1 MFDFKG
7 LIDALKR
14 RARDEAPGGPS
25 ATRMMADLP
34 RNEALQALVEI
45 VRELAE
51 LNRNPKVSLKERI
64 RTVLYFDDKAQPVTR
79 LLTRVYREIEHIE
92 GVSPRQVLPGLL
104 ACWQEM
110 AAAYKLC
117 LKQHAEAP
125 SRQFIPQAEL
135 ATLRAL
141 YYYSLQAKWAYLRY
155 FEVDPRVWRN
165 MHRLYQVA
173 ESGGFLDAPIQRFPD
188 EPFDVT
194 VRHSY
199 LRTMLLWL
207 TDPDRRRP
215 EQIWLIDD
223 WLIGWTDRIK
233 IEKVIR
239 PRDQLFA
246 INLDDTKPPI
256 KLRRNMVGERYR
268 YFTTEGL
275 SAHLAQLAKDAYQ
288 GQFAPELGDLPPGQ
302 EIAVAQLLADLAEL
316 WSREGQ
322 MRSRRHERS
331 GASQRT
337 VEVVHGL
344 GSISRLFDSHTIEL
358 REGSGQSTPEFEE
371 WAVDD
376 ESAVGWGANYK
387 ARFDDHLTVGELIA
401 MKPEPGHKLSV
412 GIVRR
417 VNKTRENRVKVGVEK
432 FGGQPVVVVL
442 EAPDQPTVVALYSAD
457 APQAQGQRCLL
468 VSRDCYAPQRDLTL
482 IAGHKRYR
490 IRLGPPLEELPE
502 YTLCG
507 FSVLEKQG

>member
-14 RARDEAPGGPS
+14 RGREDAPAGPS

-34 RNEALQALVEI
+34 RNQALQALVEI

-64 RTVLYFDDKAQPVTR
+64 RTVLYFDEKAQPVTR
-79 LLTRVYREIEHIE
+79 LLILNYRGIEHIE
-92 GVSPRQVLPGLL
+92 GVAPRQVLPSLL

-125 SRQFIPQAEL
+125 SRQFVPQAEL

-141 YYYSLQAKWAYLRY
+141 HYYAQQAKWAYLRY
-155 FEVDPRVWRN
+155 FDVDPRVWRN

-173 ESGGFLDAPIQRFPD
+173 ESGGFIDTPIQRYPD
-188 EPFDVT
+188 EATPLT
-194 VRHSY
+194 VRQSY
-199 LRTMLLWL
+199 LHTVLLWL
-207 TDPDRRRP
+207 TEPDRRRP
-215 EQIWLIDD
+215 EQVWLIDG
-223 WLIGWTDRIK
+223 WLGGWCQQIK
-233 IEKVIR
+233 LEKVIR

-246 INLDDTKPPI
+246 INLDDTKPPV

-268 YFTTEGL
+268 YFSTEGL
-275 SAHLAQLAKDAYQ
+275 SAHLAQLAKEAHQ
-288 GQFAPELGDLPPGQ
+288 GNFAPELGALPAGD
-302 EIAVAQLLADLAEL
+302 EGAIAQLLDDLAEL

-331 GASQRT
+331 NASQRT
-337 VEVVHGL
+337 VEVAHGL
-344 GSISRLFDSHTIEL
+344 GDISRLFDSHTIEL
-358 REGSGQSTPEFEE
+358 REGSGQTTPEFEE
-371 WAVDD
+371 WTVDD

-387 ARFDDHLTVGELIA
+387 ARFDDHLAVGELIA
-401 MKPEPGHKLSV
+401 IKPEPGHKLSV

-432 FGGQPVVVVL
+432 FGVHPVVVAL
-442 EAPDQPTVVALYSAD
+442 EAPDLPAVVALYAAD

-468 VSRDCYAPQRDLTL
+468 VSRGCYAEQRDLTL

-507 FSVLEKQG
+507 FSVLEKH